1 MQIETY
7 TVRCDACKGRGYIG
21 HKIHEACQGNG
32 QVLKIDERQ
41 TLRVAVSE
49 FLADVRSK
57 YIGAVRAK

>member
-1 MQIETY
+1 MRIETY

-21 HKIHEACQGNG
+21 HKIHEACQ
-32 QVLKIDERQ
+32 IDERQ

-57 YIGAVRAK
+57 YLGAVKP